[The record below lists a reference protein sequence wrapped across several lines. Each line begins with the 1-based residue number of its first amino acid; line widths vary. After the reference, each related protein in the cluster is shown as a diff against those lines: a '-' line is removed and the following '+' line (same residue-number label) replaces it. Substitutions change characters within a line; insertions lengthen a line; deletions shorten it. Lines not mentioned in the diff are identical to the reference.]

1 MTKIFT
7 LTAIALLLTVTGAF
21 ATQSETVQGEYLEA
35 RSVSVYVGACH
46 YGSEFVEGGR
56 EATLV
61 WNIHGGSWKGV
72 SLDGLTVVAVV
83 TAKNNLAIDT
93 KTRRSVL
100 YLDAK
105 ATPEQRSAL
114 IDLITTK
121 RREVVGQIIRT
132 EIAPITFTKQN
143 VKYGLRVGKVL
154 ALSVSR
160 YPCQNCTQP
169 HQIWYK
175 PLEQIDTAIVG
186 KSTAYHYQD
195 KILSVTWN
203 QGEDTNNVF
212 VGNFAMYKLRGGR

>member
-7 LTAIALLLTVTGAF
+7 LTAIALLLTVSGVF

-46 YGSEFVEGGR
+46 YGAEYVEGGR

-61 WNIHGGSWKGV
+61 WNIRQGTWKGV

-83 TAKNNLAIDT
+83 TAQNNLAIDNN
-93 KTRRSVL
+93 TRRSVL
-100 YLDAK
+100 YLDEK
-105 ATPEQRSAL
+105 ATAKQRTALVDLMSTKRSAVL
-114 IDLITTK
+114 G
-121 RREVVGQIIRT
+121 EVVST
-132 EIAPITFTKQN
+132 ESAPITFAKEG
-143 VKYGLRVGKVL
+143 VKYDLRVGKVL
-154 ALSVSR
+154 TLSVSR

-175 PLEQIDTAIVG
+175 PLEQLDTPIVG
-186 KSTAYHYQD
+186 KSTSYCYQD

-203 QGEDTNNVF
+203 CGEDTNNVF
-212 VGNFAMYKLRGGR
+212 VGDFAM

>member
-7 LTAIALLLTVTGAF
+7 LTAIALLLTVAGAL
-21 ATQSETVQGEYLEA
+21 ATQPETVRGEYLEA

-46 YGSEFVEGGR
+46 YGAEYVEGGR

-61 WNIHGGSWKGV
+61 WNIHQGTWKGV

-93 KTRRSVL
+93 NTRRSVL
-100 YLDAK
+100 YLDEK
-105 ATPEQRSAL
+105 TTSEQRTAL
-114 IDLITTK
+114 IDLITEK
-121 RREVVGQIIRT
+121 RSELLGEIVST
-132 EIAPITFTKQN
+132 EKASITFTKEG
-143 VKYGLRVGKVL
+143 VKYDLRVGEVL
-154 ALSVSR
+154 TLSVSR

-175 PLEQIDTAIVG
+175 PLEQIDTPIVG
-186 KSTAYHYQD
+186 KSTTYCYQD

-203 QGEDTNNVF
+203 CDEDTNNVF
-212 VGNFAMYKLRGGR
+212 VGDFAM